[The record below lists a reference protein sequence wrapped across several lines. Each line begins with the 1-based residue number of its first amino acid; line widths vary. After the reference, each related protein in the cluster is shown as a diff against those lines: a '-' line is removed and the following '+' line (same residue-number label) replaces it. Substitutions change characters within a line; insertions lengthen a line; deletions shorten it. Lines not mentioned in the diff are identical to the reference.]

1 MLTSVF
7 LIHILCVWT
16 QGIADLESVQ
26 IFNLYMLKTHL
37 LDDPLSQRKQTNVLS
52 FIAQSQKIM
61 TLHLKK

>member
-7 LIHILCVWT
+7 LIHILRVWT

-37 LDDPLSQRKQTNVLS
+37 LDDPLSQRKQTNM
-52 FIAQSQKIM
+52 F
-61 TLHLKK
+61 